1 MANQYKFVKPG
12 SLSVEYRRAREGP
25 NSFLVWQPHKSYICL
40 TGKDVIKQT
49 CWSKGTETGMALRA
63 WIEEVEE
70 LGILRKDPLTSAG
83 KRPT

>member
-1 MANQYKFVKPG
+1 MSNQYKFIKPG
-12 SLSVEYRRAREGP
+12 ALSVEYRRAREGP
-25 NSFLVWQPHKSYICL
+25 NSFLIWEPHKSYICL

-49 CWSKGTETGMALRA
+49 CWTKGTETGMALRA

-83 KRPT
+83 SRPT